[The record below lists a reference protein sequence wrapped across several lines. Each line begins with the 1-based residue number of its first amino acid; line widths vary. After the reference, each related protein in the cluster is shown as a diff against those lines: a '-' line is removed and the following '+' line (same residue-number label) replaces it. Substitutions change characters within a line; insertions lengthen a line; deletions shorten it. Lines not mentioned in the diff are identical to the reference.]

1 MVLENN
7 QINIFKNIKI
17 KLIRINM
24 VEISNIITNNNINI
38 KSLKNVAFKMCKE
51 YNTFDEY
58 VKFLEERIQIETDFF
73 SETNIQ
79 KTYRYKD
86 LNSDQV
92 TYLKKFFKRIETERD
107 NKDTKHYEDI
117 LFKKKQK
124 KNYNEKKNN
133 LIDEWR
139 TKKIDELDKVPKNEK
154 SQFIR
159 AKLFNEIYMYN
170 FLVPQTYSKE
180 SLRKVVLNQ

>member
-1 MVLENN
+1 
-7 QINIFKNIKI
+7 
-17 KLIRINM
+17 M
-24 VEISNIITNNNINI
+24 VEICNKVANINLNP
-38 KSLKNVAFKMCKE
+38 LKNVAFNMCKE
-51 YNTFDEY
+51 GKTFDEY
-58 VKFLEERIQIETDFF
+58 VKFLDERIQIETDFF
-73 SETNIQ
+73 DETNIQ

-86 LNSDQV
+86 LTSDQI
-92 TYLKKFFKRIETERD
+92 TYLKKFFKRIETESD

-117 LFKKKQK
+117 LFRKKQK
-124 KNYNEKKNN
+124 KNYNIKKNQ
-133 LIDEWR
+133 LIDEWK

>member
-1 MVLENN
+1 
-7 QINIFKNIKI
+7 
-17 KLIRINM
+17 M

-38 KSLKNVAFKMCKE
+38 KSLKNVAFNMCKAGK
-51 YNTFDEY
+51 TFDEY
-58 VKFLEERIQIETDFF
+58 VKFLEERVQIETDFF
-73 SETNIQ
+73 DETNIQ

-117 LFKKKQK
+117 LFRKKQK
-124 KNYNEKKNN
+124 KNYNKKKNE

-139 TKKIDELDKVPKNEK
+139 TKKIDELAAVPKNEK

-170 FLVPQTYSKE
+170 FVVPQTYSKE
-180 SLRKVVLNQ
+180 SLRKVVFNQ